1 MVFAVFLIPFSRKPF
16 KSYTKIIVNYSN
28 CTIRLLFPAAAK
40 IQKIAVLNTY
50 ERVFCRFTFFAV
62 LYNSYLRPY
71 DAETVPSFGH
81 GKGGRQTVKSS
92 SQVFQGLFYKV
103 FNSNGRIVRENIVHC
118 LFTRTADKPQDFQ
131 RIESFGADTGC

>member
-16 KSYTKIIVNYSN
+16 KSYTKIIVNYSK

-40 IQKIAVLNTY
+40 TQKIAVLNTY

-71 DAETVPSFGH
+71 LHV
-81 GKGGRQTVKSS
+81 GRSEVTLGEA
-92 SQVFQGLFYKV
+92 QVVNGVQYVCLAGAVGACQGVYL
-103 FNSNGRIVRENIVHC
+103 R
-118 LFTRTADKPQDFQ
+118 
-131 RIESFGADTGC
+131 